1 MSRQYSETRLPAQVL
16 LVFVVIAL
24 LFSAV
29 ACSSGEATA
38 AAPGDAPDLGAVVE
52 ESESVISVSADSFPL
67 TVTDIDGVET
77 ELTERPERVV
87 FLSGTPLNIWY
98 DAGGTAVARP
108 ELTDNITLV
117 EELAEEMLSLPS
129 VGLPHIINAEAV
141 AGFQPDLIVGLDGP
155 HNATIDR
162 FRDLGYNAVL
172 TKVRSF
178 DDLRDTY
185 EAFGVLAGQAEHADA
200 RFAEIEAET
209 NSIME
214 QIPEGDLDVVVLFI
228 SEANLA
234 VKLDR
239 SIIGQMLVDM
249 GVTNIATG
257 LTPDNPGS
265 ETTPLNIEA
274 IVVEQPDMVLVT
286 SMISSNTDARANLEA
301 EFASNPGWNAIDA
314 IEEGRVVFLPQ
325 QYFLYNAGPYYPEAL
340 EYLAAS
346 LYPDVFGEPVE
357 P

>member
-1 MSRQYSETRLPAQVL
+1 MVP
-16 LVFVVIAL
+16 FIAL
-24 LFSAV
+24 LSMLALLFTAT
-29 ACSSGEATA
+29 ACSSDSVDSA
-38 AAPGDAPDLGAVVE
+38 AGAE
-52 ESESVISVSADSFPL
+52 PAYEQTETETETPPAISVSSDTFPL
-67 TVTDIDGVET
+67 VVTDIDGYET
-77 ELTERPERVV
+77 ELTEQPQRVV
-87 FLSGTPLNIWY
+87 FLSGSPFNLWY

-108 ELTDNITLV
+108 EITDNIKLL
-117 EELAEEMLSLPS
+117 ESRAAEMRALPS

-141 AGFQPDLIVGLDGP
+141 AGHQPDLIIGLDGP
-155 HNATIDR
+155 HNSTIDR

-178 DDLRDTY
+178 DDLGDTY
-185 EAFGVLAGQAEHADA
+185 EAFGVLAGKPEHANA
-200 RFAEIEAET
+200 RFAEIEAQTKEV
-209 NSIME
+209 MA

-239 SIIGQMLVDM
+239 SIIGEMLIDL

-265 ETTPLNIEA
+265 ETTPLNVEA
-274 IVVEQPDMVLVT
+274 IIVEQPDIVLVT
-286 SMISSNTDARANLEA
+286 SMIGSNDVAHANLEA
-301 EFASNPGWNAIDA
+301 EFASNPGWQAIDA
-314 IEEGRVVFLPQ
+314 IEEGKIVYLPQ
-325 QYFLYNAGPYYPEAL
+325 QYFLYNAGPYYAEAL

-346 LYPDVFGEPVE
+346 LYPEIFGEPVG